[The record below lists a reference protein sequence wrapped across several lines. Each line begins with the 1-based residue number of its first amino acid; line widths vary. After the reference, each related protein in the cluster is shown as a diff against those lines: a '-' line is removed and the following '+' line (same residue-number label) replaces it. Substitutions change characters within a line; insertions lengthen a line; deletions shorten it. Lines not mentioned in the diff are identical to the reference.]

1 MFVWLLAGVALAVV
15 VMMLA
20 RGFAGAD
27 PKLMA
32 KLLRWL
38 AIGAA
43 VVVGVFLL
51 ATGRFQQLLVDVV
64 ALGLLLTRYSA
75 LWSRLKSMMGPKP
88 GQRSAVETP
97 WITMELDHDSGG
109 LDGDV
114 KQGRFAG
121 RRLSSLA
128 QDELVELLQAC
139 QAADPQGAPLVEAF
153 LDRMHPDWRAGASG
167 QEASAQTG
175 GGGFAE
181 AMTPAEARRILGVP
195 EDAGEEAIKEAH
207 RRLML
212 KNHPDQGG
220 STYLAAKINQAKDV
234 LLKKR
239 A

>member
-1 MFVWLLAGVALAVV
+1 MLVWLLAGIALAVI
-15 VMMLA
+15 VMIMV

-27 PKLMA
+27 PKLVA

-43 VVVGVFLL
+43 VAIGVFLL

-75 LWSRLKSMMGPKP
+75 LWNRLKSMMGPKP

-97 WITMELDHDSGG
+97 WITMELDHDSGA
-109 LDGDV
+109 LDGDI

-121 RRLSSLA
+121 RRLSALVK
-128 QDELVELLQAC
+128 DELIELLQAC
-139 QAADPQGAPLVEAF
+139 QSADPQGVPLVEAY
-153 LDRMHPDWRAGASG
+153 LDRMHPDWRGGASG
-167 QEASAQTG
+167 QEASAQPG
-175 GGGFAE
+175 QGGFAE
-181 AMTPAEARRILGVP
+181 AMTPAEARRILGVA
-195 EDAGEEAIKEAH
+195 EDAAEEAIKEAH